1 MAIYLGRVDIVKL
14 LSESPTIDL
23 DMSSTNSYG
32 LTPLTM
38 SSITGNYEIM
48 KLLLEKGAEVNK
60 PTLFSYT
67 AFTLCF

>member
-1 MAIYLGRVDIVKL
+1 VAIHLGRVDIVKL
-14 LSESPTIDL
+14 LVDSLTIDL
-23 DMSSTNSYG
+23 DLSSNSQYG